1 MATVIATINV
11 SFTSNYVGCHRL
23 FWRKTSSGAYSGPI
37 EATPPCLGSGSSCTI
52 TFYDVIDTE
61 TCGTIDYNGYIQA
74 CCEDVTSTIGRI
86 PFTVSYTPSPTCL
99 PVTIT
104 CDAVS
109 ISSLEVTVGGSGYD
123 PLSPPTVTLVG
134 GGFSTLAT
142 ADAIVGA
149 GSPTNL
155 LITDPGV
162 GPNVPGADYPGVSA
176 ASIVGTGTSITMTVS
191 VINTG
196 TLTTVNAIT
205 ITASSDDWT
214 VGDTFIIDP
223 TAIGNV
229 GTVLNPVSVEVG
241 ATDEGQVIGF
251 NITNYGAGY
260 SSDPVVL
267 IDPPL
272 SGTQAEARVI
282 MAPCDYDW
290 TVGYN
295 CDGVDYSPY
304 PIHPAL
310 GQSFIM
316 CFPGGI
322 IESGSVPTDYTV
334 TSNTIDCCSTCVQV
348 QFQNT
353 GADSVDV
360 AWTDCNPLSATYKDI
375 ISTTIAAS
383 SSVNICCAVQ
393 NSWAL
398 SDATNIITTVI
409 GDCNCTPIT

>member
-11 SFTSNYVGCHRL
+11 TFNSNYVGCHRL
-23 FWRKTSSGAYSGPI
+23 FWRKTSSGPYTGPV
-37 EATPPCLGSGSSCTI
+37 EATPPCTGGGNPCTI

-61 TCGTIDYNGYIQA
+61 ACGTIDYNGYVQA
-74 CCEDVTSTIGRI
+74 CCEDVTSETGRV
-86 PFTVSYTPSPTCL
+86 PFTVSYTPTPSCL

-109 ISSLEVTVGGSGYD
+109 ILDLEVSVPGSGYD

-134 GGFSTLAT
+134 GGYSVLAT
-142 ADAIVGA
+142 ADAIVGE

-162 GPNVPGADYPGVSA
+162 GPNVAGASYPGVTA

-196 TLTTVNAIT
+196 TFTTVNAIT

-214 VGDTFIIDP
+214 VGDTFTIDP

-229 GTVLNPVSVEVG
+229 GTVLDPVNVEVG
-241 ATDEGQVIGF
+241 ATDEGTIIGF
-251 NITNYGAGY
+251 TITNYGAGY

-267 IDPPL
+267 IDPPTV
-272 SGTQAEARVI
+272 GTQAEAAVI
-282 MAPCDYDW
+282 MAPCADSW
-290 TVGYN
+290 VVGYN
-295 CDGVDYSPY
+295 CEGVDYSSY
-304 PIHPAL
+304 PIEPAL

-316 CFPGGI
+316 CFPGGTI
-322 IESGSVPTDYTV
+322 DNGSVPSDYTV
-334 TSNTIDCCSTCVQV
+334 AANTTDCCSTCVQV

-353 GADSVDV
+353 GPDPVDV
-360 AWTDCNPLSATYKDI
+360 AYTDCNTLNPTFKDVVSATI
-375 ISTTIAAS
+375 GAS
-383 SSVNICCAVQ
+383 SAITICCAVQ
-393 NSWAL
+393 NSWAFT
-398 SDATNIITTVI
+398 DETNIITTVI
-409 GDCNCTPIT
+409 GDCNCTPP